1 MLYERLLQ
9 TTLMS
14 EFVKIPTEYAA
25 IQVCRSEATTFVVP
39 LKATHSENSS
49 QIMDLAEE
57 NRAQIPIPFEM
68 RRHIFVFV
76 AISEHSYSFVAAICS
91 ILHARR

>member
-25 IQVCRSEATTFVVP
+25 IQVCRSEATTFVV
-39 LKATHSENSS
+39 LIKATGSENSS

-57 NRAQIPIPFEM
+57 NGAQIPIPAEL
-68 RRHIFVFV
+68 RRHNFVFV
-76 AISEHSYSFVAAICS
+76 AISEHYYSSVSSICS
-91 ILHARR
+91 IPHARR